1 MPWAEDHK
9 AGTRQKILRSAAE
22 LFTTRGFEGV
32 GINDVMAHAGLTRGA
47 FYAHFDSKKSLYR
60 EAIFSAAE
68 RLKRWVDPDSEKGL
82 SLEDIIDGYL
92 SARHRQGEAIRCPL
106 AFLATDVSHQDSEVQ
121 AVYGRVFEGFVRA
134 LQKHLA
140 AGGERDAVRE
150 QALQLAVRL
159 IGGVAIA
166 RALPDAAAAELL
178 MSCRA

>member
-1 MPWAEDHK
+1 MPWADDHK
-9 AGTRQKILRSAAE
+9 AGTRQKILRSAAV

-47 FYAHFDSKKSLYR
+47 FYAHFDSKKTLYR

-68 RLKRWVDPDSEKGL
+68 RLKRWVDPDTGQGL
-82 SLEDIIDGYL
+82 SLDEIIEGYL
-92 SARHRQGEAIRCPL
+92 SVRHQQGDSIRCPL

-140 AGGERDAVRE
+140 AGGDRDAVRSE
-150 QALQLAVRL
+150 ALQLAVRL

-166 RALPDAAAAELL
+166 RALPDKAARELL
-178 MSCRA
+178 GACRG